1 MLNNTI
7 NIGVEIKKYHKGA
20 DNAITYKDL
29 AAKLNINEREVRDI
43 VSTLVT
49 LYQAPIGS
57 SQQGYFYISNDEEF
71 RLAHSELISRI
82 KALAKRAKAL
92 RLGYARSKQE
102 YKPRQMELLV

>member
-1 MLNNTI
+1 MNEI
-7 NIGVEIKKYHKGA
+7 EIKVKEYIKRKCYGKE
-20 DNAITYKDL
+20 NSETYSHL
-29 AAKLNINEREVRDI
+29 AFYLNLNEREVRDI